1 MTDAAAELARPEQ
14 AMPDWPTEAYDV
26 LQARRTSVFCYVP
39 DSGHS
44 QLIEKA
50 HRDPD
55 AIAVPLTCEEE
66 GVAIQAG
73 VHLGGGRGVLLMQ
86 SSGVGN
92 CINFLSLVK
101 HGRFP
106 FLTIVT
112 MRGGFGEQNPWQ
124 YPMGQAV
131 ESVLQAMGVITVVVD
146 AVPDVRPSLEAA
158 GNMVDK
164 GGQAVAVLLTQRLL
178 GAKKFD

>member
-1 MTDAAAELARPEQ
+1 MTDVVAGPVGPNGVAT
-14 AMPDWPTEAYDV
+14 DWPAEAYDV
-26 LQARRTSVFCYVP
+26 LRARGTSVFCYVP

-44 QLIEKA
+44 RLIEQA
-50 HRDPD
+50 HRD
-55 AIAVPLTCEEE
+55 AEVIAVPLTCEEE
-66 GVAIQAG
+66 GVAVLAG

-106 FLTIVT
+106 FLAIVT
-112 MRGGFGEQNPWQ
+112 MRGGRGEQNPWQ
-124 YPMGQAV
+124 YAMGQAT
-131 ESVLQAMGVITVVVD
+131 EQVLQAMGVINVAVD
-146 AVPDVRPSLEAA
+146 AAADVRPSLEAA
-158 GNMVDK
+158 VDMVDK

-178 GAKKFD
+178 GVKKFE